1 MTAMATLAGA
11 SPPDT
16 KIWEAIKWPNI
27 SADVLR
33 LQMRIAK
40 AVRIGR
46 WGKAKALQ
54 WLLINSFSA

>member
-1 MTAMATLAGA
+1 MTAVATLSGA
-11 SPPDT
+11 SPAWAVN
-16 KIWEAIKWPNI
+16 WEDILWPKVTEQ
-27 SADVLR
+27 VLR